1 MDTIQDRIRMIIK
14 MHNLNSSGFADK
26 IGVQR
31 SSLSHILS
39 GRNKPSLDFLE
50 KTLAAFPRVNG
61 DWLITGQMPKATTI
75 GSGEVKTVQSSPME
89 NSASSSKKTPGAA
102 KKEIESGNTERK
114 IVKILVLYSDGTF
127 EEVESV

>member
-1 MDTIQDRIRMIIK
+1 MIIK

-61 DWLITGQMPKATTI
+61 DWLITGQMPKATTVKAD
-75 GSGEVKTVQSSPME
+75 EVKTAQSPSIEAPSSP
-89 NSASSSKKTPGAA
+89 SSGVPIANQTTAD
-102 KKEIESGNTERK
+102 SGNK
-114 IVKILVLYSDGTF
+114 GKSIVKVLVLYSDGTF
-127 EEVESV
+127 EEVKSV